1 MARSRLILLL
11 LSLLLPLLISTNAA
25 KAATQP
31 IVIPGYKIQSSA
43 KVSDTGATISTPGY
57 AASGWYP
64 VGPRSTV
71 LAGLLQNGVYQD
83 PFYSTNMS
91 SIPTADFD
99 VAWWYRADFTLDS
112 QTGLR
117 TFLDYSGVISGADVW
132 VNGTKVD
139 TVTGAYAHHELDVTA
154 QVHPGVNSVAFKV
167 NPNDPKANLTIG
179 WIDWVQLPRDD
190 NMGIFRDVVV
200 RRSADVSLRDAHVIT
215 NLNVPALDSAALTI
229 KADVRN
235 GTSSAVTATV
245 KGTIGSL
252 AFQQDVSLAA
262 NETKRVT
269 FTQTIANPQVWWPYT
284 MGAQPLYDLGL
295 SATVGGVETDS
306 LTQKFGIR
314 KVESGKNAS
323 GKRFYKINGR
333 NLLIRGGGWS
343 PDIFLRKDL
352 TYLENKIRYVRDL
365 GLNTIRIEG
374 HLDTDELYDLA
385 DRYGILTMP
394 GWECCNKWEGSF
406 GSADYPIAKASMQA
420 EAVRLRNHPSV
431 ISFLIGSDNPP
442 TGQKDT
448 TYRDALSAAEW
459 DLPIITAASDDG
471 NSGMK
476 MTGPYDWVPPNYW
489 YNKREGGAFGFNSE
503 TSAGPDVPTLDSL
516 KRMMTQAQIDSLW
529 QSPSAT
535 QYHRSP
541 AAEFNNLKIYHNA
554 LRGRYGVPSGLADYV
569 KKAQL
574 AQYEAVRAQF
584 EAYGRNFTDSSNPS
598 TGVVYWMLN
607 SGWSS
612 LHWQLFDYY
621 LDQGGS
627 YWGAREANKPLHV
640 QYSYDNKSVVVVNS
654 GTQAASGLTV
664 KTDVFNTDGTSKYT
678 NTATVT
684 APADGGKATAV
695 TIPAISGLST
705 TYLVRLSLL
714 RNGEEI
720 DRNVYALSTSDDVID
735 WANNTWYYVP
745 TTSYANLTGLNGLA
759 QAPITATATSPSPGT
774 VSVTIKNTGTGKIPA
789 FMLDAHVVDA
799 AGKPMLPALW
809 SDNAI
814 SLWPGE
820 SKTLTATYQGSGTP
834 SVRVSG
840 WNTATVTV
848 PTGPPDTEKP
858 SVPANPHATGQ
869 TSSSVS
875 LAWDASTD
883 NVGVTGYDVYNG
895 ADLATTVTGTAAT
908 VTGLAPA
915 TPYTFTVKA
924 HDAAG
929 NSSDASAPVT
939 ATTDAG
945 SGLYEAED
953 ATISQ
958 GVVESNHTGFTGTG
972 FVNYDNVTGSYVEW
986 TVNAA
991 TAGPANLVL
1000 RYANGTT
1007 TNRPMAITVNGGSA
1021 INRDFNGTGNWDTW
1035 QTATIPVQLQ
1045 AGTNKIRATATTANG
1060 GPNAD
1065 SLAVNPQAPTTDY
1078 QAEDAT
1084 ISQGVV
1090 ESNHTGFTGTGFVNY
1105 DNVTGSYVEWTV
1117 NAATAGPASIT
1128 LRYSN
1133 GTTTNRPMAITA
1145 NGGTAVN
1152 QDFPGT
1158 TNWDTWQTATITVQ
1172 LQAGVNKIRATA
1184 TSVNGG
1190 PNVDKL
1196 TL

>member
-1 MARSRLILLL
+1 MARSRLILILL
-11 LSLLLPLLISTNAA
+11 WTCTLLVSAGGVALAA
-25 KAATQP
+25 PAATASSTALS
-31 IVIPGYKIQSSA
+31 GYKIQSSA
-43 KVSDTGATISTPGY
+43 KVSDSGAAISTPGY

-71 LAGLLQNGVYQD
+71 LAGLLENNVYSD
-83 PFYSTNMS
+83 PFFSTNMQ

-99 VAWWYRADFTLDS
+99 VPWWYRSDFTLGS
-112 QTGLR
+112 ETGLR
-117 TFLDYSGVISGADVW
+117 TFIDISGVMSSADVW
-132 VNGTKVD
+132 VNGSQVATAAQIA
-139 TVTGAYAHHELDVTA
+139 GAYTRNERDITA
-154 QVHPGVNSVAFKV
+154 LVHSGTNSVAFRV
-167 NPNDPKANLTIG
+167 NANNPNNHLTIG
-179 WIDWVQLPRDD
+179 WIDWVQVPRDD
-190 NMGIFRDVVV
+190 NTGIFRDVLI

-215 NLNVPALDSAALTI
+215 NLAVPALDRADLTI

-235 GTSSAVTATV
+235 GTGSAVTTTV
-245 KGTIGSL
+245 SGTIGSL
-252 AFQQDVSLAA
+252 TFSQNVSLAA
-262 NETKRVT
+262 NETKRIT
-269 FTQTIANPQVWWPYT
+269 FSQTLNNPQVWWPYQ
-284 MGAQPLYDLGL
+284 MGAQPLYDLNL
-295 SATVGGVETDS
+295 TATVGGAVSDS
-306 LTQKFGIR
+306 LTQRFGVR

-323 GKRFYKINGR
+323 GRRFYKINGR
-333 NLLIRGGGWS
+333 SILIRGGGWS

-352 TYLENKIRYVRDL
+352 RYLEDKIRYVKDL

-385 DRYGILTMP
+385 DKYGILTMP

-406 GSADYPIAKASMQA
+406 ATADYPIAKASMQA
-420 EAVRLRNHPSV
+420 EATRLRNHPSV

-442 TGQKDT
+442 TAQKET
-448 TYRDALSAAEW
+448 NYLDALTAAEW
-459 DLPIITAASDDG
+459 PLPIVSVASDKSSPQLG
-471 NSGMK
+471 NSGLK
-476 MTGPYDWVPPNYW
+476 MPGPYEWVPPNYW

-516 KRMMTQAQIDSLW
+516 KRMMTTAQINSLW

-541 AAEFNNLKIYHNA
+541 SSTFNNLTIYHNA
-554 LRGRYGVPSGLADYV
+554 LRGRYGVPSSLADYV

-598 TGVVYWMLN
+598 TGVIYWMLN

-654 GTQAASGLTV
+654 GTSAASGLTV
-664 KTDVFNTDGTSKYT
+664 KTDVFNMDGTSKYT

-695 TIPAISGLST
+695 TIPSISGLST

-714 RNGEEI
+714 RGGEEI
-720 DRNVYALSTSDDVID
+720 DRNVYALSTASDVID
-735 WANNTWYYVP
+735 WDNNDWYYVP

-759 QAPITATATSPSPGT
+759 QAPITATATSPSPGN
-774 VSVTIKNTGTGKIPA
+774 VSVTIKNTGTGAIPA

-799 AGKPMLPALW
+799 AGKPVLPIQW

-820 SKTLTATYQGSGTP
+820 SKTLTATFRASDLSGAA

-840 WNTATVTV
+840 WNTATLTV
-848 PTGPPDTEKP
+848 PAGPTGPPDTEQP
-858 SVPANPHATGQ
+858 SVPGNLHSTAK

-883 NVGVTGYDVYNG
+883 NTGVTGYDVYNG
-895 ADLATTVTGTAAT
+895 STLATTVTGTTATVSGLTAAT
-908 VTGLAPA
+908 A
-915 TPYTFTVKA
+915 YTFTVKA
-924 HDAAG
+924 RDAAG
-929 NSSDASAPVT
+929 NTSDASNAVT
-939 ATTDAG
+939 ETTG
-945 SGLYEAED
+945 SGPVIYQAED

-958 GVVESNHTGFTGTG
+958 GVVESNHDGYTGTG
-972 FVNYDNVTGSYVEW
+972 FVNYDNLTGSYVEW
-986 TVNAA
+986 TVNAPV
-991 TAGPANLVL
+991 AGPVTLEL

-1007 TNRPMAITVNGGSA
+1007 VNRPMSITVNGGA
-1021 INRDFNGTGNWDTW
+1021 AVTRDFNATGNWDTW
-1035 QTATIPVQLQ
+1035 QTSTLTVTLAQGV
-1045 AGTNKIRATATTANG
+1045 NKIRATATTANG

-1065 SLAVNPQAPTTDY
+1065 R
-1078 QAEDAT
+1078 
-1084 ISQGVV
+1084 ISIG
-1090 ESNHTGFTGTGFVNY
+1090 
-1105 DNVTGSYVEWTV
+1105 
-1117 NAATAGPASIT
+1117 
-1128 LRYSN
+1128 
-1133 GTTTNRPMAITA
+1133 
-1145 NGGTAVN
+1145 
-1152 QDFPGT
+1152 
-1158 TNWDTWQTATITVQ
+1158 
-1172 LQAGVNKIRATA
+1172 
-1184 TSVNGG
+1184 
-1190 PNVDKL
+1190 
-1196 TL
+1196 